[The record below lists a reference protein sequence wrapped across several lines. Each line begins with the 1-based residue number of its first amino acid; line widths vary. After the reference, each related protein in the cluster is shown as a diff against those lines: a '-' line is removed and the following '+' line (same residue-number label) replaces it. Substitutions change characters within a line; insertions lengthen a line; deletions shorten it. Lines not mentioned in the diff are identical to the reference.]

1 MKDLSQN
8 LTFIDLIRKLVAYK
22 WRVIIITFA
31 VTLIGTIYIISL
43 PRGYTARTKI
53 VVERKGNQNFGSL
66 GVLGGLNLGSN
77 LSDGLTIEL
86 APAIVKSSSFLLEFY
101 DMEVELMSGRKGRL
115 AFSNYLENFQK
126 KPWWIFFSSKGK
138 TEHHLDTKRTKYELD
153 CKHGE
158 FMKSVVNTFSV
169 ITEKKTNVMTL
180 LATTQD
186 PLVSV
191 ILVDSLA
198 KKLQTYLTSY
208 QTSKAQQELKQW
220 TKIADVARNRYSSY
234 QERYANLMDQNQ
246 NLVTIMSK
254 NKIDRLYNDMNI
266 ALQAYT
272 SAASQVEIARTKL
285 FENTPVY
292 TVLEPPILDKSA
304 SYPNRKL
311 IIVVSFLLGLFLGV
325 GSVILVDIWKTMKP
339 QTI

>member
-8 LTFIDLIRKLVAYK
+8 LTLIDLIRKLVAYK

-126 KPWWIFFSSKGK
+126 K
-138 TEHHLDTKRTKYELD
+138 T
-153 CKHGE
+153 
-158 FMKSVVNTFSV
+158 
-169 ITEKKTNVMTL
+169 
-180 LATTQD
+180 
-186 PLVSV
+186 
-191 ILVDSLA
+191 LVDFFLVQ
-198 KKLQTYLTSY
+198 KEK
-208 QTSKAQQELKQW
+208 
-220 TKIADVARNRYSSY
+220 RNI
-234 QERYANLMDQNQ
+234 
-246 NLVTIMSK
+246 T
-254 NKIDRLYNDMNI
+254 
-266 ALQAYT
+266 
-272 SAASQVEIARTKL
+272 
-285 FENTPVY
+285 
-292 TVLEPPILDKSA
+292 
-304 SYPNRKL
+304 
-311 IIVVSFLLGLFLGV
+311 
-325 GSVILVDIWKTMKP
+325 
-339 QTI
+339 

>member
-1 MKDLSQN
+1 MKVCCEYL
-8 LTFIDLIRKLVAYK
+8 FC
-22 WRVIIITFA
+22 
-31 VTLIGTIYIISL
+31 
-43 PRGYTARTKI
+43 
-53 VVERKGNQNFGSL
+53 
-66 GVLGGLNLGSN
+66 
-77 LSDGLTIEL
+77 
-86 APAIVKSSSFLLEFY
+86 
-101 DMEVELMSGRKGRL
+101 
-115 AFSNYLENFQK
+115 NY
-126 KPWWIFFSSKGK
+126 
-138 TEHHLDTKRTKYELD
+138 R
-153 CKHGE
+153 
-158 FMKSVVNTFSV
+158 
-169 ITEKKTNVMTL
+169 KKTNVMTL